1 MIINIMK
8 KFEKMKKIMKIALIQ
23 YVNLIDFL
31 EKFNKNYILRKY
43 KYIIL
48 KLR

>member
-1 MIINIMK
+1 MI
-8 KFEKMKKIMKIALIQ
+8 L
-23 YVNLIDFL
+23 VNLINFL

>member
-1 MIINIMK
+1 MRI
-8 KFEKMKKIMKIALIQ
+8 LL
-23 YVNLIDFL
+23 NLIDFL

>member
-1 MIINIMK
+1 MK
-8 KFEKMKKIMKIALIQ
+8 KFEKTKKFIEMEHEKI
-23 YVNLIDFL
+23 VKVGCFL

>member
-8 KFEKMKKIMKIALIQ
+8 KNYGNEIRI
-23 YVNLIDFL
+23 YVNLIGFL
-31 EKFNKNYILRKY
+31 ERFNKNYILRKY